1 MFKRVLNMQNIKSG
15 KGDERAEAWTIVY
28 LELYMKLS
36 FPNFSE
42 IEANRP
48 ASRPVHD

>member
-28 LELYMKLS
+28 LELYMKQS
-36 FPNFSE
+36 F
-42 IEANRP
+42 RP
-48 ASRPVHD
+48 KSCKIHELLIRIF